1 MTERTMATR
10 GAIADIRMLKARY
23 FRCVD
28 EKDWATLATLF
39 TSDAT
44 MFFPEHQTAPVGARE
59 AIAFI
64 ATALT
69 GGVSIHHG
77 HMPEITLTSS
87 TTASGIWAMED
98 RIHWT
103 SHSAGGLGLE
113 WLHGYGHYHEQYR
126 LEAGAWRISTLKL
139 TRLWSRTMTPARQIS

>member
-1 MTERTMATR
+1 MMERTMATR
-10 GAIADIRMLKARY
+10 AAIADIRALKARY

-28 EKDWATLATLF
+28 EKDWRTLATLF

-44 MFFPEHQTAPVGARE
+44 MFFPEHQTAPVSARE

-77 HMPEITLTSS
+77 HMPEIALTSS
-87 TTASGIWAMED
+87 TTATGIWGMED

-103 SHSAGGLGLE
+103 FSLSGGLGLE

-126 LEAGAWRISTLKL
+126 LVAGAWRISTLKL
-139 TRLWSRTMTPARQIS
+139 TRLWSRTMKPARQT